1 MSKLKKHLIK
11 DYVKSSY
18 NLIQISTNISITH
31 IVTTV
36 TTTTAKAKTK
46 IVQGKELTKW
56 TTEIQT
62 LINEI
67 LKNVKSE
74 VNQYWQKLRSLKTFL
89 QQEINNFQAGQMKYK
104 ICE

>member
-1 MSKLKKHLIK
+1 MNYTHSNNSNNNNSKSKK
-11 DYVKSSY
+11 
-18 NLIQISTNISITH
+18 NF
-31 IVTTV
+31 
-36 TTTTAKAKTK
+36 
-46 IVQGKELTKW
+46 VQGKGLTKW

-104 ICE
+104 IRE